1 MTRYEKPL
9 GAEELAA
16 GAGFERARLCDRL
29 ETMWQGLQT
38 DIEEQRHGS
47 ERGVDPRLQQLQLAV
62 VKIQA
67 QLLKLTGPMLPEPPP
82 EVDPNKKLVDAAA
95 LAAARMEEV
104 VDRLAADAAADT
116 EGPAEP
122 KLPPDTGWIET

>member
-1 MTRYEKPL
+1 VNRYEKPL

-29 ETMWQGLQT
+29 ETMWQGLQE

-47 ERGVDPRLQQLQLAV
+47 ERGVDPRLQQLQIQV

-82 EVDPNKKLVDAAA
+82 EADPQQKLLDAAA

-104 VDRLAADAAADT
+104 VDRLAADEA
-116 EGPAEP
+116 GPVRP
-122 KLPPDTGWIET
+122 KPAPDPGGIEA